1 VKVWFT
7 QFFAGCI
14 TAGRAL
20 LGLGLQNIIMFSFH
34 HETDTLIAY
43 EKVREHVLMKI
54 PIFDHFILYDAPK
67 SRKRKSSISNI
78 T

>member
-1 VKVWFT
+1 
-7 QFFAGCI
+7 
-14 TAGRAL
+14 

-54 PIFDHFILYDAPK
+54 PIFDHFILYDATK
-67 SRKRKSSISNI
+67 VQKKKVVNI
-78 T
+78 KHYIKLYKVSV